1 LFDKIYWYTDI
12 YQSMYAVGSVRLRL
26 YVSVV
31 LRRSSITR
39 YPVQIDMAGQV
50 QDDAKLLG
58 EALAIV
64 KLQFAQMRRFL
75 VGITFFNHIHTIF

>member
-1 LFDKIYWYTDI
+1 
-12 YQSMYAVGSVRLRL
+12 
-26 YVSVV
+26 
-31 LRRSSITR
+31 
-39 YPVQIDMAGQV
+39 MAGQV

-75 VGITFFNHIHTIF
+75 VGATFLVLSSIIYTIF